1 MIEKIWMD
9 SIFRDVLT
17 AKFVMVSQDPKT
29 RKSVRNVPLQPETD
43 EEKENFRQG
52 ECKLI
57 YNNLKS

>member
-1 MIEKIWMD
+1 MD